1 MFYKIFFDI
10 DEKGNISGDSQIEY
24 LSEKTISTMV
34 GEFNSKKNL
43 NSWREKGNS
52 LSNVTSSE
60 FDFS

>member
-10 DEKGNISGDSQIEY
+10 DEKGNISGDSQTEY